1 MRSAGWSGM
10 MSLPRV
16 MSLDADGTLRLTFA
30 EQVQALRAGSIAAKA
45 VGNMNSLTLPA
56 ATGEFL
62 VSSVADQAFTAV
74 VTNAA
79 DGSEIARMAYAP
91 ATNSFTS
98 GSREVR
104 LSAGSPVRIHGYV
117 DGSVIEMILGERI
130 GDTRRFYYPQ
140 TSAPDIVVRV
150 EGAGVRVDGWK
161 IAPISNNR
169 MTTVAATDR
178 RSS

>member
-1 MRSAGWSGM
+1 

-16 MSLDADGTLRLTFA
+16 MSLDPDGTLRLTVA
-30 EQVQALRAGSIAAKA
+30 EQVQELRVGSIATKTA
-45 VGNMNSLTLPA
+45 GNATTLTLPA

-62 VSSVADQAFTAV
+62 VSSIADQAFTVV

-79 DGSEIARMAYAP
+79 DGSEIARTAYAP

-98 GSREVR
+98 GSREVK

-140 TSAPDIVVRV
+140 SSAPDIVVRV

-161 IAPISNNR
+161 IAAISKDR
-169 MTTVAATDR
+169 MTTRTATER
-178 RSS
+178 RSA